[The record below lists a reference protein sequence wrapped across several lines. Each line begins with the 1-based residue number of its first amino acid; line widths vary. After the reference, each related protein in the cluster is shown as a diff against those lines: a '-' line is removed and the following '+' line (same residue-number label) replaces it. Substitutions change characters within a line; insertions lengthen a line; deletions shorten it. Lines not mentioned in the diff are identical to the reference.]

1 MQQVAT
7 MESEVRYSGRT
18 GKRPEIVRASGQ
30 PSIVRSP
37 VWPLAA
43 IVFATAFLL
52 HDLAFAVAV
61 VIAQFAAMTALQWLV
76 VWGQANALKIGLR
89 PFRALQLLRW
99 MRLGAFWGALI
110 FALSY

>member
-30 PSIVRSP
+30 PSIAKSP

-43 IVFATAFLL
+43 IVFAAAFLL
-52 HDLAFAVAV
+52 HDLAFAVAL
-61 VIAQFAAMTALQWLV
+61 VIAQLAALTAAQWLV
-76 VWGQANALKIGLR
+76 FWGQAKALKIGLR
-89 PFRALQLLRW
+89 PFRTLQLLRW
-99 MRLGAFWGALI
+99 MRLGAFWAALS
-110 FALSY
+110 FALFS

>member
-7 MESEVRYSGRT
+7 MGPEIRYSGRT

-30 PSIVRSP
+30 PSIAKSP

-43 IVFATAFLL
+43 IVFAAAFLL

-61 VIAQFAAMTALQWLV
+61 VIAQLSAMTALQWL
-76 VWGQANALKIGLR
+76 ALWAQRKALSMGL
-89 PFRALQLLRW
+89 PLFKALPLLRAI
-99 MRLGAFWGALI
+99 RLVVFCSALGAVL
-110 FALSY
+110 L

>member
-7 MESEVRYSGRT
+7 MGSEVRYSGRT

-30 PSIVRSP
+30 PSIAKSP

-43 IVFATAFLL
+43 IVFAAAFLL

-61 VIAQFAAMTALQWLV
+61 VTGQLAAMTALQWLV
-76 VWGQANALKIGLR
+76 LWAQRKAANVRFPLFRGVLILKVV
-89 PFRALQLLRW
+89 
-99 MRLGAFWGALI
+99 RLGAFWAALAYSL
-110 FALSY
+110 FS